1 MSRRPD
7 RLSELVALHLRRTD
21 AENGSAL
28 RALLAVIGEQVDLV
42 QSDLERL
49 YDNWF
54 VETAESWAVPYLG
67 DLVGYRLLP
76 GHEEALAT
84 ATTDRLVARLAPRRD
99 VAATVGSR
107 RRKGTLPMLE
117 ELASSVADWPSRA
130 VEFHRLLLRDQP
142 VRLYPSSDEAA
153 VRRAQAS
160 PGLVDVRHD
169 AELVGIGGPFET
181 QGRIAEAARIG
192 SARRRG
198 RYRPAN
204 VGVYV
209 WRLRPQPLTHAPAY
223 CIDRARNQFTFSI
236 LGNDVPLATKPVPEP
251 SPEHLAGRE
260 HVPAPI
266 TRRELA
272 DRLPDFYGRD
282 KSFAIWRDGHRDP
295 VPVSDIVV
303 ADLSGWFYRARR
315 GQVVVDPE
323 LGRIVF
329 GARSAPRRGVW
340 VSHHFLQPSELGGGE
355 YPRDVTTPGAA
366 KVYRV
371 GPHEE
376 FERIQQAY
384 RAWQHDNSGGA
395 QPEAVIEIA
404 DSGAYQEQLEFVLS
418 PGERLEVRGAERR
431 RPVLRLLDWYSNRP
445 DSLQIRALCAEE
457 GDDRPPPRFVL
468 DGLLITGRGVSV
480 TGPMGAV
487 VVRHSTL
494 VPGWSLEPH
503 CRPTHPE
510 EPSLVLEN
518 TTACVEIA
526 HSVVGSIL
534 VVNDEVRTDPLK
546 VCVTDSVLDATA
558 PDREVVSAPE
568 CRHAHAELTV
578 RRSTVIGE
586 VHAHAVRLGEN
597 SVFDGLMHVARRGI
611 GCLRFCYVPPGSR
624 TPRRYHCQPD
634 LVAEELRRLAESGDV
649 DPADLPRLRSLEAA
663 RVGPR
668 FTSRRYGTPAYLQ
681 LAPSCAVEIGRGADD
696 GSELGVLHD
705 LFQPQREDN
714 LRARLAE
721 FSPAGLD
728 AGIVPVN

>member
-1 MSRRPD
+1 MSRKPD
-7 RLSELVALHLRRTD
+7 RLSELITLHIRKSD

-42 QSDLERL
+42 QTDLERL

-67 DLVGYRLLP
+67 DLVGYRLP
-76 GHEEALAT
+76 AGHEEALAT
-84 ATTDRLVARLAPRRD
+84 AATDRLVARLAPRRD

-107 RRKGTLPMLE
+107 QRKGTLPTLE

-130 VEFHRLLLRDQP
+130 VEFHRLLLRYQP
-142 VRLYPSSDEAA
+142 IGLYPSSDDAA
-153 VRRAQAS
+153 VRRAQAA

-169 AELVGIGGPFET
+169 AELEGIGGPFET
-181 QGRIAEAARIG
+181 QGHIAEAARIG
-192 SARRRG
+192 SSRRPG

-204 VGVYV
+204 AGVYV
-209 WRLRPQPLTHAPAY
+209 WRLRPQPLNHAPAY

-251 SPEHLAGRE
+251 SPGHIARRE

-272 DRLPDFYGRD
+272 DRLPDFYGRG
-282 KSFAIWRDGHRDP
+282 KSFAIWRDGQPDP
-295 VPVSDIVV
+295 VPLGDIVV
-303 ADLSGWFYRARR
+303 ADLSGWFYRAPRAK
-315 GQVVVDPE
+315 VVVDPE

-340 VSHHFLQPSELGGGE
+340 VSYHFLQPSELGGGE

-371 GPHEE
+371 GPGEE
-376 FERIQQAY
+376 FERIQLAY
-384 RAWQHDNSGGA
+384 VAWQRDNSGGA

-418 PGERLEVRGAERR
+418 PGDRLEVRAADRK

-445 DSLQIRALCAEE
+445 DSLQIRALGAQE

-480 TGPMGAV
+480 TGPMGGV

-494 VPGWSLEPH
+494 VPGWSLEPR

-510 EPSLVLEN
+510 EPSLVLED
-518 TTACVEIA
+518 TTACVEISN
-526 HSVVGSIL
+526 SVVGSIL
-534 VVNDEVRTDPLK
+534 VMNDEAGTDPIE
-546 VCVTDSVLDATA
+546 VCVTDSVLDATGA
-558 PDREVVSAPE
+558 DREAVSAPE
-568 CRHAHAELTV
+568 CRHAHAVLTV

-586 VHAHAVRLGEN
+586 VHTHAIRLGEN
-597 SVFDGLMHVARRGI
+597 SVFDGLVHVARRGL

-634 LVAEELRRLAESGDV
+634 LVAEGLRRLAESGDV
-649 DPADLPRLRSLEAA
+649 DSADLPRLRSLEAM
-663 RVGPR
+663 RVRPR
-668 FTSRRYGTPAYLQ
+668 FTSRRYGAPAYLQ
-681 LAPSCAVEIGRGADD
+681 LASSCAVEISRGADD

-714 LRARLAE
+714 LWARLAE
-721 FSPAGLD
+721 FSPAGMD
-728 AGIVPVN
+728 AGIALVN

>member
-1 MSRRPD
+1 MSRKPD
-7 RLSELVALHLRRTD
+7 RLAELTALHIRKTD
-21 AENGSAL
+21 AEHGEAL

-42 QSDLERL
+42 RTDLERL
-49 YDNWF
+49 YDDWF
-54 VETAESWAVPYLG
+54 VETAQSWAVPYLG

-99 VAATVGSR
+99 VAATVASR

-130 VEFHRLLLRDQP
+130 VEFHRLLLRYQP
-142 VRLYPSSDEAA
+142 IGLYPADDGAA
-153 VRRAQAS
+153 VRRAKAA

-169 AELVGIGGPFET
+169 SDLVELGGPFET
-181 QGRIAEAARIG
+181 QGHLAEGARIS
-192 SARRRG
+192 SARRQG
-198 RYRPAN
+198 RYRPPN
-204 VGVYV
+204 VGVHV
-209 WRLRPQPLTHAPAY
+209 WRLKPQPLSYAPAY
-223 CIDRARNQFTFSI
+223 CIDRARNQYTFSI

-251 SPEHLAGRE
+251 SPEHLADRE

-266 TRRELA
+266 TRLELA

-282 KSFAIWRDGHRDP
+282 KSFAIWRDGQPDP
-295 VPVSDIVV
+295 VPLDDIVV
-303 ADLSGWFYRARR
+303 ADLSHWFYRARR
-315 GQVVVDPE
+315 SQVLVDPE
-323 LGRIVF
+323 LGRIAF

-340 VSHHFLQPSELGGGE
+340 VNYRYLQPSDLGGGE
-355 YPRDVTTPGAA
+355 YRRDVTTPGEA

-371 GPHEE
+371 GPGLE
-376 FERIQQAY
+376 FERIQLAY
-384 RAWQHDNSGGA
+384 EAWQHDNASGD

-418 PGERLEVRGAERR
+418 PGDRLEIRGAEHT

-445 DSLQIRALCAEE
+445 DSLQIRAVAAEE
-457 GDDRPPPRFVL
+457 GDDRPPPRIEL
-468 DGLLITGRGVSV
+468 DGLLVTGRGVSV

-503 CRPTHPE
+503 CHPTHPE

-518 TTACVEIA
+518 TTACVQIENSI
-526 HSVVGSIL
+526 VGSIL
-534 VVNDEVRTDPLK
+534 VINDEVRTDPIAIH
-546 VCVTDSVLDATA
+546 VTDSVLDATGSE
-558 PDREVVSAPE
+558 REVLSAPE
-568 CRHAHAELTV
+568 CRHAHAVLTIK
-578 RRSTVIGE
+578 RSTVIGE
-586 VHAHAVRLGEN
+586 IHTHAVRLGEN
-597 SVFDGLMHVARRGI
+597 TIFDGHMHVARRGI

-634 LVAEELRRLAESGDV
+634 LVWAGLRELAESGDV
-649 DPADLPRLRSLEAA
+649 DPADLPRLRQLEAA
-663 RVGPR
+663 RVRPQ

-681 LAPSCAVEIGRGADD
+681 LASSCAVEISRGADD

-721 FSPAGLD
+721 FSPAGSD
-728 AGIVPVN
+728 AGILFVN